1 MTLIQQSKGTANVL
15 EALGGQMFRYAAA
28 LLFAT
33 TLSSCAQP
41 RPLDSSAKDRL
52 RTVAVISI
60 VDLPYIDVATRSLP
74 SEVTDVTLFGL
85 GIDRTHFDAAM
96 RGQGLHLAR
105 TLQDMVL
112 GELQKEGYQT
122 TPIDMPHTN
131 AAPIDFRQV
140 IREKG
145 IQTDAVL
152 GLRFIAQG
160 YIACSDSSARLAPNV
175 NVSARL
181 IDTRTSEPLYEEGL
195 TYGCKVQAGIHQDP
209 SLVAD
214 NRYVFASYE
223 ALTMNPALAAEGLR
237 DGITKISSLVGRAL
251 AK

>member
-1 MTLIQQSKGTANVL
+1 
-15 EALGGQMFRYAAA
+15 MFRSAAA
-28 LLFAT
+28 LLFAV
-33 TLSSCAQP
+33 TLCSCAQP

-52 RTVAVISI
+52 RTVALMST
-60 VDLPYIDVATRSLP
+60 VDLPHIDVATRRLP
-74 SEVTDVTLFGL
+74 SEVTDVTLYGL

-112 GELQKEGYQT
+112 SELQKDGYQT
-122 TPIDMPHTN
+122 TVIDMPRTN
-131 AAPIDFRQV
+131 AAPVDFRQV
-140 IREKG
+140 VREKG

-152 GLRFIAQG
+152 DLRFVAQG

-181 IDTRTSEPLYEEGL
+181 IDPRTTELLYGEGL
-195 TYGCKVQAGIHQDP
+195 TYGCQVQVGIHQDP

-237 DGITKISSLVGRAL
+237 DGITKISSLIGRAL